1 MSTPIA
7 ALGDR
12 RLVLVCG
19 SGGVGKTTT
28 SAALGLALAR
38 RGARVLVITVD
49 PARRLAQALGLDGI
63 GTDIVP
69 VEGAG
74 PGAMSVAMLDTK
86 AGWDDLVRRHARDA
100 ASAGRIIANP
110 LYHNITSRFVNSHD
124 YIAMEKLHELGA
136 GGEWDVVVVDTPP
149 SRNALDLLD
158 APTRM
163 REFFGGRLLRWL
175 TLPYRSRALSL
186 ASRPFFQIAD
196 RILGAQFLADI
207 GEFFSLLQSMEQGFI
222 ARASA
227 VEATLRSAATA
238 SVVVTGPEPAPSA
251 EAVHL
256 LRELRRRA
264 MEARLLVVNRVT
276 DDPGAVAESADWDGF
291 VAAAVAAGIAG
302 PEEARRTAAS
312 VRSALVEVRS
322 VAARHRDAVAALT
335 EEGVPMVVVPLV
347 VGAPGDR
354 ASTGVDAI
362 VTALGS
368 SAARMGEGR
377 DGHVDHR

>member
-1 MSTPIA
+1 M
-7 ALGDR
+7 
-12 RLVLVCG
+12 
-19 SGGVGKTTT
+19 
-28 SAALGLALAR
+28 
-38 RGARVLVITVD
+38 
-49 PARRLAQALGLDGI
+49 
-63 GTDIVP
+63 
-69 VEGAG
+69 
-74 PGAMSVAMLDTK
+74 
-86 AGWDDLVRRHARDA
+86 
-100 ASAGRIIANP
+100 
-110 LYHNITSRFVNSHD
+110 NSHD

>member
-1 MSTPIA
+1 VKAPID

>member
-1 MSTPIA
+1 MSTPID

-302 PEEARRTAAS
+302 PEEARRTATS

-362 VTALGS
+362 VTALES

>member
-1 MSTPIA
+1 MSTPID

>member
-1 MSTPIA
+1 VKAPID

-238 SVVVTGPEPAPSA
+238 SVVVTGPEPAPST

-302 PEEARRTAAS
+302 PEEARRTATS